1 MADDKPPSS
10 TGPGF
15 KGMFARLR
23 RLFAA
28 RPRDREE
35 FLRLI
40 RHGRERQLFDRDAHG
55 MLEGVLNVSQTQ
67 VSDVMVPRPHMV
79 VVERDAEMDE
89 LLNIIVE
96 SGHSRFP
103 VIGDDRDEI
112 VGILLAKDLLRSFV
126 DDPNVR
132 FVLRDHLRPAV
143 FVPESKRLNILL
155 KEFRASHNHM
165 AIVVDEYGGVC
176 GLATIEDVIEQ
187 ITGEIDDEHDIE
199 DEATIVSETDSLFTV
214 LAVTRIDEFN
224 DFFGKKFDDENYDT
238 VGGLIMHELGR
249 LPRRGE
255 NLTIGEL
262 DFRITR
268 CDRRRIEA
276 VQVSVSDAP
285 PAAREST
292 G

>member
-10 TGPGF
+10 AGPGRPGFF
-15 KGMFARLR
+15 KRLR
-23 RLFAA
+23 QAFAT

-40 RHGRERQLFDRDAHG
+40 REGRERHLFDRDAHG
-55 MLEGVLNVSQTQ
+55 MLEGVLEVSEKQ

-79 VVERDAEMDE
+79 VVERDADMEE
-89 LLNIIVE
+89 LLRIIVE

-103 VIGDDRDEI
+103 VIGDDRDEV

-126 DDPNVR
+126 DDPKIR
-132 FVLRDHLRPAV
+132 FQLRDHLRPAV

-187 ITGEIDDEHDIE
+187 IVGEIDDEHDIE
-199 DEATIVSETDSLFTV
+199 DEATITRESDNVYTV
-214 LAVTRIDEFN
+214 RAVTRIDEFN
-224 DFFGKKFDDENYDT
+224 EFFGGDFDDESYDT

-255 NLTIGEL
+255 NLTIRGL

-276 VQVSVSDAP
+276 VQVSVPESR
-285 PAAREST
+285 PAVRESA

>member
-1 MADDKPPSS
+1 MSDDKPPSS
-10 TGPGF
+10 DGRGIS
-15 KGMFARLR
+15 GVWNWLR
-23 RLFAA
+23 RIFVAK
-28 RPRDREE
+28 PRDREE
-35 FLRLI
+35 FIQMI
-40 RHGRERQLFDRDAHG
+40 RMGRERELFDRDAHG

-67 VSDVMVPRPHMV
+67 VRDVMVPRPHMV
-79 VVERDAEMDE
+79 VVERDADMEE
-89 LLNIIVE
+89 LLKIIVE

-126 DDPNVR
+126 DDPNVK
-132 FVLRDHLRPAV
+132 FKLRDHLRPAV

-199 DEATIVSETDSLFTV
+199 DEANIVRESDTVFTV

-224 DFFGKKFDDENYDT
+224 TYFGTALDDENYDT

-255 NLTIGEL
+255 NLTIHDL
-262 DFRITR
+262 DIRITR
-268 CDRRRIEA
+268 CDRRRIDA
-276 VQVSVSDAP
+276 VQISPSDATG
-285 PAAREST
+285 AMREST

>member
-1 MADDKPPSS
+1 MSDDKPPSS
-10 TGPGF
+10 AGPERPGF
-15 KGMFARLR
+15 WQRLR
-23 RLFAA
+23 QAFATG
-28 RPRDREE
+28 PRDRSE
-35 FLRLI
+35 FLQII
-40 RHGRERQLFDRDAHG
+40 REGRDRQLFDRDAHG
-55 MLEGVLNVSQTQ
+55 MLEGVLDVSEKQ
-67 VSDVMVPRPHMV
+67 VRDVMVPRPHMV
-79 VVERDAEMDE
+79 VVERDADMEE
-89 LLNIIVE
+89 LLRIIVA

-103 VIGDDRDEI
+103 VIGDDRDEV

-126 DDPNVR
+126 DDPTVQ
-132 FVLRDHLRPAV
+132 FQLKDHLRAPV

-165 AIVVDEYGGVC
+165 AVVVDEYGGVC

-187 ITGEIDDEHDIE
+187 IVGEIDDEHDIE
-199 DEATIVSETDSLFTV
+199 DEATITRESDNVFTV
-214 LAVTRIDEFN
+214 RAVTRIDEFN
-224 DFFGKKFDDENYDT
+224 AHFGGGFDDENYDT

-255 NLTIGEL
+255 SLTIRGL

-276 VQVSVSDAP
+276 VQVSVPDAQ
-285 PAAREST
+285 PAARETT

>member
-10 TGPGF
+10 TGPGL
-15 KGMFARLR
+15 KGMLARFR
-23 RLFAA
+23 RMFSA

-67 VSDVMVPRPHMV
+67 VSDVMVPRPRMV
-79 VVERDAEMDE
+79 VVERDADMNE

-126 DDPNVR
+126 DDPKIR
-132 FVLRDHLRPAV
+132 FQLRDHLRPAV

-199 DEATIVSETDSLFTV
+199 DEDTIVSETDTLFTV
-214 LAVTRIDEFN
+214 LAVTRIEEFN
-224 DFFGKKFDDENYDT
+224 EFFGKQFDDENYDT

-262 DFRITR
+262 DIRITR
-268 CDRRRIEA
+268 CDRRRIDA
-276 VQVSVSDAP
+276 VQVSVADAV

>member
-1 MADDKPPSS
+1 M
-10 TGPGF
+10 
-15 KGMFARLR
+15 
-23 RLFAA
+23 
-28 RPRDREE
+28 
-35 FLRLI
+35 RLI
-40 RHGRERQLFDRDAHG
+40 RDGRERHLFDRDAHG
-55 MLEGVLNVSQTQ
+55 MLEGVLEVSEKQ

-79 VVERDAEMDE
+79 VVERDADMEE
-89 LLNIIVE
+89 LLRIIVE

-103 VIGDDRDEI
+103 VIGDDRDEV

-126 DDPNVR
+126 DDPKIR
-132 FVLRDHLRPAV
+132 FQLRDHLRPAV

-187 ITGEIDDEHDIE
+187 IVGEIDDEHDIE
-199 DEATIVSETDSLFTV
+199 DEATITRESDNVYTV
-214 LAVTRIDEFN
+214 RAVTRIDEFN
-224 DFFGKKFDDENYDT
+224 EYFGGDFDDESYDT

-255 NLTIGEL
+255 NLTIRGL

-276 VQVSVSDAP
+276 VQISVPESR
-285 PAAREST
+285 PAVRESA

>member
-1 MADDKPPSS
+1 MIEKI
-10 TGPGF
+10 
-15 KGMFARLR
+15 R
-23 RLFAA
+23 RIFVAK
-28 RPRDREE
+28 PRDREE
-35 FLRLI
+35 FIQMIRL
-40 RHGRERQLFDRDAHG
+40 GRERELFDRDAHG
-55 MLEGVLNVSQTQ
+55 MLEGVLNVSETQ
-67 VSDVMVPRPHMV
+67 VRDVMVPRPHMV
-79 VVERDAEMDE
+79 VVERDADIND

-126 DDPNVR
+126 DDPNVK
-132 FVLRDHLRPAV
+132 FQLRDHLRQPV

-165 AIVVDEYGGVC
+165 AVVVDEYGGVC

-199 DEATIVSETDSLFTV
+199 DEAAIVRESDTLFTV

-224 DFFGKKFDDENYDT
+224 TYFGTAFDDENYDT

-255 NLTIGEL
+255 NLTIRDI

-276 VQVSVSDAP
+276 VQISP
-285 PAAREST
+285 PEMADVKREST

>member
-1 MADDKPPSS
+1 MSDDKPPSS
-10 TGPGF
+10 AGPGL
-15 KGMFARLR
+15 KGALKRLR
-23 RLFAA
+23 QAFSAK
-28 RPRDREE
+28 PRDREE
-35 FLRLI
+35 FVQLI
-40 RHGRERQLFDRDAHG
+40 RHGRQRELFDRDAHG
-55 MLEGVLNVSQTQ
+55 MLEGVLNVSETQ
-67 VSDVMVPRPHMV
+67 VRDVMVPRPHMV
-79 VVERDAEMDE
+79 VVERDADMND
-89 LLNIIVE
+89 LLRIIVE

-103 VIGDDRDEI
+103 VIGDDRDEV

-126 DDPNVR
+126 DDPRIR
-132 FVLRDHLRPAV
+132 FQLRDHLRPAV

-165 AIVVDEYGGVC
+165 AVVVDEYGGVC

-187 ITGEIDDEHDIE
+187 IVGEIDDEHDIE
-199 DEATIVSETDSLFTV
+199 DEATIVRESDTLFTV
-214 LAVTRIDEFN
+214 LAVTRIEEFN
-224 DFFGKKFDDENYDT
+224 EFFGSNFDDEDYDT

-255 NLTIGEL
+255 NLTIRGL

-276 VQVSVSDAP
+276 VQVSPTDLTGAV
-285 PAAREST
+285 REST

>member
-10 TGPGF
+10 AGPGLTGF
-15 KGMFARLR
+15 FASLR
-23 RLFAA
+23 QRFAA
-28 RPRDREE
+28 KPRDRDE
-35 FLRLI
+35 FVELI
-40 RHGRERQLFDRDAHG
+40 RYARDRELFDRDAHG
-55 MLEGVLNVSQTQ
+55 MLEGVLNVSETQ
-67 VSDVMVPRPHMV
+67 VRDVMVPRPHMV
-79 VVERDAEMDE
+79 VVERDADMND
-89 LLNIIVE
+89 LLKIIVE

-103 VIGDDRDEI
+103 VIGDDRDEV

-126 DDPNVR
+126 DDPKVR
-132 FVLRDHLRPAV
+132 FQLRDHLRPAV

-165 AIVVDEYGGVC
+165 AVVVDEYGGVC

-199 DEATIVSETDSLFTV
+199 DEAAIVRETDTLFTV
-214 LAVTRIDEFN
+214 QAVTRIDEFN
-224 DFFGKKFDDENYDT
+224 TYFDTDFDDEHYDT

-255 NLTIGEL
+255 NLTIRDL

-276 VQVSVSDAP
+276 VQISPTGASD
-285 PAAREST
+285 AAREST